1 MDNVFYYET
10 PLGIVGI
17 SEKDGKITHLEFSH
31 EKFNGKEYE
40 IKETRILKEGAF
52 QLKEYFE
59 GKRRNFDL
67 PLAPAGT
74 EYMLRVWNALQ
85 EIPFGETRSY
95 KEIAIMTGNP
105 KACRAVGMA
114 NNRNP
119 ISIFIPCHR
128 VIGANGELVG
138 YGGGLDKKRFLLELE
153 KLK

>member
-1 MDNVFYYET
+1 MGHVFYYKT

-17 SEKDGKITHLEFSH
+17 AEENGRITHLEFGP
-31 EKFNGKEYE
+31 EMFDGKAYE
-40 IKETRILKEGAF
+40 IKETQLLKEGAS
-52 QLKEYFE
+52 QLQEYFE
-59 GKRRNFDL
+59 GKRRNFEL
-67 PLAPAGT
+67 PLAPVGT
-74 EYMLRVWNALQ
+74 EFMLRVWNALQ

-128 VIGANGELVG
+128 VIGANGELIG
-138 YGGGLDKKRFLLELE
+138 YSGGLDKKRFLLELE
-153 KLK
+153 KIK